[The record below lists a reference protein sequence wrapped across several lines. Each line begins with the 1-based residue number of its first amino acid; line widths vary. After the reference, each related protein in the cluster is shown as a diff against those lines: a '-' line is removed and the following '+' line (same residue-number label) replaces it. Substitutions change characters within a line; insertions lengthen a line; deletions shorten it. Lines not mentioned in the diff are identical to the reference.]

1 MVNTILK
8 EADLFCPNSVRINFT
23 IYQSNKMSQSDL
35 AKSLHV
41 SYQAISNW
49 ERNKSYPDKE
59 NIIMI
64 SNLFNIPLDELMR
77 DEQKYTPRSNSL
89 IKYNL
94 QNIVILI
101 GALFIV
107 PSMIFLSNELS
118 MLGLLLGFS
127 IISFSDYIVEFIRN
141 FKN

>member
-1 MVNTILK
+1 MQLGEKIKHL
-8 EADLFCPNSVRINFT
+8 RQ
-23 IYQSNKMSQSDL
+23 YNKMSQSDL

-101 GALFIV
+101 GAFFIV

>member
-1 MVNTILK
+1 MQLGEKIKHL
-8 EADLFCPNSVRINFT
+8 R
-23 IYQSNKMSQSDL
+23 QSNKMSQSDL

-107 PSMIFLSNELS
+107 PSMIFSSNELS

>member
-1 MVNTILK
+1 MGVDDMQLGEKIKHL
-8 EADLFCPNSVRINFT
+8 R
-23 IYQSNKMSQSDL
+23 QSNKMSQSDL

-64 SNLFNIPLDELMR
+64 SNIFNIPLDELMR

-89 IKYNL
+89 LKYNL
-94 QNIVILI
+94 QNVVILI

>member
-1 MVNTILK
+1 MTLSLK
-8 EADLFCPNSVRINFT
+8 IKHLR
-23 IYQSNKMSQSDL
+23 QSNKMSQSDL

-77 DEQKYTPRSNSL
+77 DAQKGWS
-89 IKYNL
+89 
-94 QNIVILI
+94 
-101 GALFIV
+101 
-107 PSMIFLSNELS
+107 PSPIAELVESTFLHQVRLN
-118 MLGLLLGFS
+118 
-127 IISFSDYIVEFIRN
+127 
-141 FKN
+141 K

>member
-1 MVNTILK
+1 MGVDHMQLGEKIKHL
-8 EADLFCPNSVRINFT
+8 R
-23 IYQSNKMSQSDL
+23 QSNKMSQSDL

-101 GALFIV
+101 GAFFIV

-118 MLGLLLGFS
+118 MLGLLLEFS

>member
-1 MVNTILK
+1 MGVDDMQLGEKIKHL
-8 EADLFCPNSVRINFT
+8 R
-23 IYQSNKMSQSDL
+23 QSNKMSQSDL

-89 IKYNL
+89 LKYNL
-94 QNIVILI
+94 QNVVILI

>member
-1 MVNTILK
+1 MGVDHMQLGEKIKHL
-8 EADLFCPNSVRINFT
+8 R
-23 IYQSNKMSQSDL
+23 QSNKMSQSDL

-77 DEQKYTPRSNSL
+77 DEQKYTPRFNSL

>member
-1 MVNTILK
+1 MGVDHMQLGEKIKHL
-8 EADLFCPNSVRINFT
+8 R
-23 IYQSNKMSQSDL
+23 QSNKMSQSDL

-77 DEQKYTPRSNSL
+77 DAQKYTPRSNSL
-89 IKYNL
+89 LKYNL
-94 QNIVILI
+94 QNVVILI

>member
-1 MVNTILK
+1 MGVDHMQLGEKIKHL
-8 EADLFCPNSVRINFT
+8 RQ
-23 IYQSNKMSQSDL
+23 YNKMSQSDL

-101 GALFIV
+101 GAFFIV

>member
-1 MVNTILK
+1 MGVDHMQLGEKIKHL
-8 EADLFCPNSVRINFT
+8 R
-23 IYQSNKMSQSDL
+23 QSNKMSQSDL

-89 IKYNL
+89 LKYNL
-94 QNIVILI
+94 QNVVILI

-107 PSMIFLSNELS
+107 PSVIFLSNELS

>member
-1 MVNTILK
+1 MQLGEKIKNL
-8 EADLFCPNSVRINFT
+8 R
-23 IYQSNKMSQSDL
+23 QSNKMSQSDL
-35 AKSLHV
+35 AKFLHV

-64 SNLFNIPLDELMR
+64 SNLFNVPLDELMR

-89 IKYNL
+89 PNYNL

-107 PSMIFLSNELS
+107 PSMMFLSNELS
-118 MLGLLLGFS
+118 MLGLMLGFS

>member
-1 MVNTILK
+1 MGVDHMQLGEKIKHL
-8 EADLFCPNSVRINFT
+8 R
-23 IYQSNKMSQSDL
+23 QSNKMSQSDL

-89 IKYNL
+89 LKYNL
-94 QNIVILI
+94 QNVVILI

>member
-1 MVNTILK
+1 MQLGEKIKHL
-8 EADLFCPNSVRINFT
+8 R
-23 IYQSNKMSQSDL
+23 QSNKMSQSDL

-101 GALFIV
+101 GAFFIV

>member
-1 MVNTILK
+1 MQLGEKIKHL
-8 EADLFCPNSVRINFT
+8 R
-23 IYQSNKMSQSDL
+23 QSNKMSQSDL

-127 IISFSDYIVEFIRN
+127 IISFSDYIVEFIKNFNIKN

>member
-1 MVNTILK
+1 MGVDHMQLGEKIKHL
-8 EADLFCPNSVRINFT
+8 R
-23 IYQSNKMSQSDL
+23 QSNKMSQSDL

-89 IKYNL
+89 LKYNL
-94 QNIVILI
+94 QNVVILI

-127 IISFSDYIVEFIRN
+127 IISFSDYIVELIRN